1 MLTSIRQIAKIHH
14 TTANFLEVVNGEFR
28 LIGENVNPTYEMVGI
43 PLHHLNL
50 GRAEAAFINGDG
62 IDKPK
67 GILLPAKVANAIWVW
82 GQLGYIPTGAAA
94 DFATTNTVNWIVT
107 LTYSLAA
114 KYRTNGTFVM
124 NSKTAGAVRKMQDTD
139 GRFMWTD
146 RMAATEPTHLMG
158 YPVLICEAMPD
169 VAANAYVIA
178 FGDFNAGYTI
188 AERPDNNWRHGD
200 EIGYIGGAVTNFAAI
215 KLLKVAV
222 S

>member
-1 MLTSIRQIAKIHH
+1 MLTSIRQIAKTHH
-14 TTANFLEVVNGEFR
+14 TTASFLRVVHGEFR
-28 LIGENVNPTYEMVGI
+28 LIGENVNPTLETESI

-62 IDKPK
+62 IDKPR

-82 GQLGYIPTGAAA
+82 GQLGYVPTGAPA
-94 DFATTNTVNWIVT
+94 DFATTNTVDIFVT
-107 LTYSLAA
+107 MIYSLAV

-124 NSKTAGAVRKMQDTD
+124 NSKTAEAVRKMQDAD

-146 RMAATEPTHLMG
+146 GPAVTVPARLMG
-158 YPVLICEAMPD
+158 YPVLICEAMSD
-169 VAANAYVIA
+169 VAANAYPIA

-188 AERPDNNWRHGD
+188 AERPDNNWRHSH

-215 KLLKVAV
+215 KLLKIAA